1 MKLNVYLSG
10 EYSEESTNECPI
22 ARINLGNSSYK
33 SYYTTVETSCSGKFE
48 LQWET
53 NMKERTKKSFLGR
66 KLGPS
71 DCKWGNRLPGIR
83 IARTEESKIEVQ
95 RTIVFQR
102 RAQRTETAEGRS
114 FEEKINEEK
123 EKVSSVSIGKKLE
136 QKLAASCVHEAAIK
150 PIRKVRGRKYLPVD
164 FRRRSAL

>member
-71 DCKWGNRLPGIR
+71 DCKWENRLPGIR

-95 RTIVFQR
+95 RTIVF
-102 RAQRTETAEGRS
+102 EGRS

-123 EKVSSVSIGKKLE
+123 EKVSSVSIGRKLE